1 MFVLLPIQARMSD
14 SQSRIGVPNGGEKE
28 IGTREAS
35 EAGNTCEASGKEE
48 NAVTG
53 TGKEETCEASGDET
67 GRRPA
72 GGR

>member
-35 EAGNTCEASGKEE
+35 EAGEAGNTAEAGGKEE

-53 TGKEETCEASGDET
+53 TGTGKEETREASCEGT
-67 GRRPA
+67 S
-72 GGR
+72 